1 MELLL
6 FSVII
11 NCEIAKVDKAKCFDS
26 SRRNLLMPDRYDMY
40 AGEFLY
46 EIIKFGKSGIVL
58 IDCKCH
64 KLGIPVK
71 TCRVVLKEDELIV
84 L

>member
-1 MELLL
+1 
-6 FSVII
+6 
-11 NCEIAKVDKAKCFDS
+11 
-26 SRRNLLMPDRYDMY
+26 MPDRYDMY